1 MTRPDHDETQRLLAF
16 SRRRHP
22 WTLARQLA
30 HNYGELVTE
39 ASSET
44 LSERAF
50 ERRQR
55 QHERFYLQQARA
67 GRDVC
72 WTHRDGDESPL
83 VTVRIATY
91 NRGPLLVERAV
102 RAALQQTYE
111 NLEILI
117 LGDACDDATAD
128 AARSV
133 TDPRVRFINLPRRG
147 LYPEAQKARW
157 MVAGTHPMNTG
168 LVLARGDWIAPC
180 DDDDEFTPDHVEV
193 LLRHALDNR
202 LEHVW
207 SRAAM
212 FENDAWRITSG
223 PPLRQGQIS
232 HGAVLY
238 TAGLRFFQHSN
249 TCWRLPE
256 PGDWNLWRRMKAAG
270 VRMGFLD
277 HLTYF
282 HY

>member
-1 MTRPDHDETQRLLAF
+1 VRPGEAELAQALATA
-16 SRRRHP
+16 RRRQP
-22 WTLARQLA
+22 VQTARQLL
-30 HNYGELVTE
+30 HNRREQLEGL
-39 ASSET
+39 SRST

-50 ERRQR
+50 ERQQR
-55 QHERFYLQQARA
+55 ANEEIFLARARA

-72 WTHRDGDESPL
+72 WTHDEADPSPL

-91 NRGPLLVERAV
+91 NRGQLLVDRAITS
-102 RAALQQTYE
+102 ALAQTYT
-111 NLEILI
+111 NLEVLVV
-117 LGDACDDATAD
+117 GDHCDDATAQ
-128 AARSV
+128 AAQSV
-133 TDPRVRFINLPRRG
+133 TDPRVRFVNLPTRG
-147 LYPEAQKARW
+147 LYPEDQRSRW
-157 MVAGTHPMNTG
+157 MVAGTHPMNAG

-180 DDDDEFTPDHVEV
+180 DDDDEFTSDHVER
-193 LLRHALDNR
+193 LLAHALEHR

-212 FENDAWRITSG
+212 LEDGAWRVTSG
-223 PPLRQGQIS
+223 PPMRSGQIS

-238 TAGLRFFQHSN
+238 SAGLRFFRHSD

-256 PGDWNLWRRMKAAG
+256 PGDWNLWRRMAAAG

-277 HLTYF
+277 HLTYY